1 MIQFRHRLYKLEYD
15 LMYFCGIKWLDRKN
29 KTHGKLVD
37 NVSIIEGSLHD
48 SELIFNYI
56 YK

>member
-29 KTHGKLVD
+29 KIHGKLVD
-37 NVSIIEGSLHD
+37 DVSIIEGPLHD
-48 SELIFNYI
+48 SELIFKCI
-56 YK
+56 